1 MAYALEPLDTAS
13 IEPYRGL
20 TYPAVWP
27 LAPKL
32 AADRGAPL
40 VAIGARGPDGPAALV
55 VAEYGAESR
64 VGVLT
69 SLYTVPGHR
78 GRGLASGLLAR
89 LEATLAARGCREL
102 RVLYERPA
110 GETTAADRL
119 LARRGFPPPA
129 VRGLVG
135 RCQGADLRRAPWVER
150 AVLPAAFASFP
161 WAALSPAEREAL
173 RERERSAPWYP
184 AVLSPF
190 SDELRLEPLN
200 SLGLRHRGEVVGWQ
214 VNHRIAPDTIRYT
227 AMFVREDLQP
237 FGLAIPLMAEAIRR
251 HVDEGP
257 PGVDRATF
265 VVPVEAAGMRRF
277 VEQRMRPY
285 LASVTDS
292 LEAVK
297 PLPSSP
303 APTPE
308 ERAGPRGRP

>member
-1 MAYALEPLDTAS
+1 MGYELEPLDAAS

-55 VAEYGAESR
+55 VAEYGARSR
-64 VGVLT
+64 SGILT
-69 SLYTVPGHR
+69 SLYTAPDHR
-78 GRGLASGLLAR
+78 GRGLATALLAR
-89 LEATLAARGCREL
+89 LEATLAARGCLEL

-110 GETTAADRL
+110 GPPHAADRL
-119 LARRGFPPPA
+119 LARRGFPPAA

-135 RCQGADLRRAPWVER
+135 RCQGADLRGAPWVAT

-161 WAALSPAEREAL
+161 WVELGPAERDAL
-173 RERERSAPWYP
+173 RERERRAPWYP

-190 SDELRLEPLN
+190 TDERRLEPLN

-214 VNHRIAPDTIRYT
+214 INHRIAPDTIRYT
-227 AMFVREDLQP
+227 AMFVRDDLQP

-265 VVPVEAAGMRRF
+265 VVPAEAAGMRRF

-292 LEAVK
+292 LETVK
-297 PLPSSP
+297 ALSSP
-303 APTPE
+303 
-308 ERAGPRGRP
+308 